1 MTESTESRIAKI
13 EAALQPRREALLA
26 HPIYEQL
33 TDVAALQMFMQ
44 RHVFAVWDFMS
55 LLKAL
60 QREATCVQIPWTP
73 RADGASCRLINEI
86 VLGEECDADGRG
98 GYCSHFEL
106 YLDAMREVGADLE
119 PINAFIHMVADGID
133 VVSAGLHAALPPS
146 VDQFLLQTFQLID
159 SRNPAVIAAGFT
171 FGREDLLPD
180 VFRKLVERINE
191 KSHGKADRFLYYL
204 NRHIELDGD
213 QHGPLSRRL
222 LSLLCGDDD
231 AKWNAAQHA
240 AEMALEARLE
250 LWNGMVTGH

>member
-1 MTESTESRIAKI
+1 MTDSMETRLAQI
-13 EAALQPRREALLA
+13 EQAIQPRRDALLS

-33 TDVAALQMFMQ
+33 TDVDALRNFMQ

-60 QREATCVQIPWTP
+60 QREATCVHVPWTP

-86 VLGEECDADGRG
+86 VLGEECDEDGRG

-106 YLDAMREVGADLE
+106 YLDAMRDVGANVE
-119 PINAFIHMVADGID
+119 PVEAFIHMVADGID

-146 VDQFLLQTFQLID
+146 VDQFLMQTFALID

-171 FGREDLLPD
+171 FGREDLLPG
-180 VFRKLVERINE
+180 VFQKLVERINIE
-191 KSHGKADRFLYYL
+191 SHGKADRFLYYL
-204 NRHIELDGD
+204 HRHIELDGD

-222 LSLLCGDDD
+222 LGQICGADD

-240 AEMALEARLE
+240 AEMALDARLE
-250 LWNGMVTGH
+250 LWNGMVSGH